1 MDSYMDALYRIKSW
15 DLVPL
20 PPNANVVGNKWVYKI
35 KQKANGDIDRF
46 KACLV
51 AKGYSQ
57 ESGLDYTKTF
67 SPVVKPIIVCV
78 LLSMPVCYNLKIY

>member
-1 MDSYMDALYRIKSW
+1 MDSDMDALYRTKSW

-46 KACLV
+46 KARLV
-51 AKGYSQ
+51 AKGYS
-57 ESGLDYTKTF
+57 
-67 SPVVKPIIVCV
+67 
-78 LLSMPVCYNLKIY
+78 